1 MISVNNL
8 TKSYGAR
15 NLFKDISLTIN
26 YGEKIGLVGPNGA
39 GKSTFFSILL
49 GLSESSG
56 GTVQIN
62 KGVRAAYLPQESDFS
77 SDATVLAEILR
88 GDDEIQSLVKE
99 KEHLELNNLAGT
111 HRYGEVL
118 HILECLRYFDIE
130 HKAKKI
136 LFGLGFKERD
146 FDRNV
151 NTLSGGWKMRVLLA
165 KLLVC
170 SYDILFLDEPTN
182 HLDLNA
188 ALWFKDYLMTFNG
201 TFIMISHDRDYLN
214 DVTNYTLIL
223 DNAEIKKIK
232 GNYTDYEQLCEQKRN
247 LLLKQFNE
255 QEKKRKQLTGFIQRF
270 HGQPN
275 KASQARAK
283 KKQLERMEDIIVPQ
297 DRKNSIRTFKFPQ
310 GRQSGHNV
318 IRLKSISKSYGDICV
333 YKDFDFEIDKG
344 EKAVL
349 VGENGAGKS
358 TLLKILAGQISING
372 GERKLGYNV
381 DIGYFS
387 QTRMDVLTGHN
398 TVFEEVYNS
407 ANGKL
412 MPEQIRTLLGAFL
425 FSGDDIDK
433 KVDILSGGE
442 KSRLIL
448 AKLLADPPN
457 FLLLDEPTTHLD
469 VDAVEALI
477 KALKDYE
484 GTLVLISH
492 DSYFVRSVA
501 NCVFSVKDGV
511 VVKYP
516 GRFDYYLERI
526 KNAALEKPAVKK
538 TVNEI
543 KDTHG
548 KFSNKKHQ
556 G

>member
-170 SYDILFLDEPTN
+170 S
-182 HLDLNA
+182 
-188 ALWFKDYLMTFNG
+188 
-201 TFIMISHDRDYLN
+201 
-214 DVTNYTLIL
+214 
-223 DNAEIKKIK
+223 
-232 GNYTDYEQLCEQKRN
+232 
-247 LLLKQFNE
+247 
-255 QEKKRKQLTGFIQRF
+255 
-270 HGQPN
+270 
-275 KASQARAK
+275 
-283 KKQLERMEDIIVPQ
+283 
-297 DRKNSIRTFKFPQ
+297 
-310 GRQSGHNV
+310 
-318 IRLKSISKSYGDICV
+318 
-333 YKDFDFEIDKG
+333 
-344 EKAVL
+344 
-349 VGENGAGKS
+349 
-358 TLLKILAGQISING
+358 
-372 GERKLGYNV
+372 
-381 DIGYFS
+381 
-387 QTRMDVLTGHN
+387 
-398 TVFEEVYNS
+398 
-407 ANGKL
+407 
-412 MPEQIRTLLGAFL
+412 
-425 FSGDDIDK
+425 
-433 KVDILSGGE
+433 
-442 KSRLIL
+442 
-448 AKLLADPPN
+448 
-457 FLLLDEPTTHLD
+457 
-469 VDAVEALI
+469 
-477 KALKDYE
+477 
-484 GTLVLISH
+484 
-492 DSYFVRSVA
+492 
-501 NCVFSVKDGV
+501 
-511 VVKYP
+511 
-516 GRFDYYLERI
+516 
-526 KNAALEKPAVKK
+526 
-538 TVNEI
+538 
-543 KDTHG
+543 
-548 KFSNKKHQ
+548 
-556 G
+556 